1 MILFLAQTTPN
12 LTIQQWLSQLVP
24 MTQIVQIV
32 GQVFPAFVAVGV
44 FIVCIGYVM
53 MLAGSED
60 VFIPSHR
67 LLALFVGMAASP
79 WLITL
84 AQQIANALVGA
95 IAGADPALSWLP
107 VNNPGSASL
116 AMDFTKPFSIIGQYV
131 GGTFAQTSGMQ
142 WWQVDKWTD
151 YVIRG
156 LVIAATGAVACVT
169 VFIMEVMLILQ
180 KLILVASGP
189 LMPIFIAC
197 LSIRAAEG
205 SAQNFLK
212 SVVGVMC
219 WPIGWALVHI
229 GTMAA
234 LQNLQAPSW
243 TASLFQLVLSGASL
257 GVVCLWMVVGTIGAP
272 FLIARAVTSGSNFAA
287 DLVGGFASAAGQHS
301 AHGVKSGSAVAGAL
315 VGSTT
320 GPAGA
325 IAGGSM
331 GAHVG
336 NAAAALVTSA
346 TEAAEGASGSREGV
360 SGSRRAIPSSRSAGI
375 ADAAIQGIV
384 SRA

>member
-1 MILFLAQTTPN
+1 MMLFLAQTTPN
-12 LTIQQWLSQLVP
+12 LTIQQWLTQLVP
-24 MTQIVQIV
+24 MAQIVQIV
-32 GQVFPAFVAVGV
+32 GQVLPAFVAVGV
-44 FIVCIGYVM
+44 FIVCIGYLM

-67 LLALFVGMAASP
+67 LLALFVAMAASP
-79 WLITL
+79 WLLTL

-95 IAGADPALSWLP
+95 IAGADPALNWLP

-116 AMDFTKPFSIIGQYV
+116 AMDFTKPFSVIGQYV

-156 LVIAATGAVACVT
+156 LVIAMTGFVACVT

-180 KLILVASGP
+180 KLIVVASGP
-189 LMPIFIAC
+189 LMPISIAC

-212 SVVGVMC
+212 SIVGVMC
-219 WPIGWALVHI
+219 WPVGWALVHI

-287 DLVGGFASAAGQHS
+287 ELVGGVAGAAGQHA
-301 AHGVKSGSAVAGAL
+301 AHGVKSGTAVAGAL
-315 VGSTT
+315 VGSTM
-320 GPAGA
+320 GPGGALAGVNL
-325 IAGGSM
+325 GTQM
-331 GAHVG
+331 G
-336 NAAAALVTSA
+336 NAGAALVASA
-346 TEAAEGASGSREGV
+346 TESAEGV
-360 SGSRRAIPSSRSAGI
+360 SGERRAIPSSRSAGI

-384 SRA
+384 KGV